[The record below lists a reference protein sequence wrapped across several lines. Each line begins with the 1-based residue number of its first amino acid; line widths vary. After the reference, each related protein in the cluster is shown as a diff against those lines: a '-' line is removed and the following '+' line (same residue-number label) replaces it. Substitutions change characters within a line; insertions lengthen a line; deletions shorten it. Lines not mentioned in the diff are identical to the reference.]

1 MADQGQL
8 AEYLQAMRA
17 RVRPDDV
24 GLETYGE
31 RRRVPGLRRE
41 EVAGLA
47 GVSASYYIRLEQGQ
61 SANASDEVVDNI
73 ARALRLDTDEH
84 EHLRVL
90 ARPRR
95 RRAVKRPPAERLH
108 EATKQ
113 LLTGLGDA
121 PAILL
126 GRRTDVLA
134 WNRLGHALF
143 AGHLDFDAPA
153 RAADRPNM
161 ARLVF
166 LDAHTRELYPQWT
179 AKAKAVVGNLRLT
192 AGRHGDDQL
201 LNALIGELATKS
213 PEFAALWADHRVK
226 ACTATE
232 YAMRHPLVGDLV
244 VHQQAMTPAHAA
256 EQTLVVAT
264 SEPGSPSQSA
274 LGLLARAVRDTR
286 SPVSQT
292 GLPAEDRVV

>member
-17 RVRPDDV
+17 RVRPDDI
-24 GLETYGE
+24 GLPNYGE

-41 EVAGLA
+41 EVASLA
-47 GVSASYYIRLEQGQ
+47 GVSASYYVRLEQGQ
-61 SANASDEVVDNI
+61 SANASDEVLDNI
-73 ARALRLDTDEH
+73 ARALRLDPDEH
-84 EHLRVL
+84 EHLRAL

-95 RRAVKRPPAERLH
+95 RRTVKRPPAERVH

-113 LLTGLGDA
+113 LLDGLGDV
-121 PAILL
+121 PAIVL

-134 WNRLGHALF
+134 WNRLGHAFF

-153 RAADRPNM
+153 RPADRPNM
-161 ARLVF
+161 TRLVF
-166 LDAHTRELYPQWT
+166 LDAHTRDLYPQWPV
-179 AKAKAVVGNLRLT
+179 KAKAVVGNLRLV
-192 AGRHGDDQL
+192 AGRHSDDQL
-201 LNALIGELATKS
+201 LNALIGELVTKS
-213 PEFAALWADHRVK
+213 SEFAVWWADHRVK

-232 YAMRHPLVGDLV
+232 YAMRHPLVGDVV
-244 VHQQAMTPAHAA
+244 VHQQAMTPAHAP

-274 LGLLARAVRDTR
+274 LVLLARAVRET
-286 SPVSQT
+286 S
-292 GLPAEDRVV
+292 